1 MWCVSRWDSPGWEEE
16 ARVECEKT
24 AMVSNFGVSEGESKR
39 LNVERP
45 VSKHVSRKGLEAEVE
60 IMQLRNNYAEI
71 RPITYIGV
79 AATRLMWRL
88 RESQLLAHSERKPL
102 DQLHGKST
110 YYIHGGRI
118 RILHRPKSRV
128 R

>member
-1 MWCVSRWDSPGWEEE
+1 
-16 ARVECEKT
+16 
-24 AMVSNFGVSEGESKR
+24 MVSDVGVSGGESKR

-45 VSKHVSRKGLEAEVE
+45 VGKHVSGKSLEAEVE

-88 RESQLLAHSERKPL
+88 RESQSLAHSERKTIGSITWEKYL
-102 DQLHGKST
+102 LHTLRAHPHFTLPQK
-110 YYIHGGRI
+110 
-118 RILHRPKSRV
+118 
-128 R
+128 